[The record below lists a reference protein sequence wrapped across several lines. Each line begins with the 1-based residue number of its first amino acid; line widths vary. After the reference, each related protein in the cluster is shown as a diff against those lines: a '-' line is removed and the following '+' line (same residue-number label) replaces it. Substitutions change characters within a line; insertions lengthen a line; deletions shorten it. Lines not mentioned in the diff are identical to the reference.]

1 MTFLTDLDNLIR
13 HDHGD
18 VKKLREIR
26 DTIRHD
32 NFITT
37 EDKNY
42 VQSLIDENITNQSLE
57 KTFRRQTNTKI
68 KLQTKSKTSDPYS
81 QSNFTFNFSSNKK
94 VGILAGAAAAIA
106 IIVIAGFGVV
116 NQDDMINST
125 VSSTPNNPLLVTVD
139 QTQYQHSDIISI
151 SGDTR
156 SDNELVT
163 LSIENTNGVKIW
175 KEAIEPK
182 NDGNFSTLLIA
193 AGGGWKDSGTYT
205 LKAMQDGLIKE
216 IKFKFVA

>member
-1 MTFLTDLDNLIR
+1 M
-13 HDHGD
+13 
-18 VKKLREIR
+18 KKLREIR

-42 VQSLIDENITNQSLE
+42 VQSLIDENITNQPLE
-57 KTFRRQTNTKI
+57 KTSRRQTNTKI
-68 KLQTKSKTSDPYS
+68 KLQTKSKTSNSYS

-94 VGILAGAAAAIA
+94 IGILAGAAAAIA

-139 QTQYQHSDIISI
+139 QTQYQLSDIISI

-156 SDNELVT
+156 SDNELVS

-175 KEAIEPK
+175 KEDIEPK

-193 AGGGWKDSGTYT
+193 AGGGWDDSGTYT
-205 LKAMQDGLIKE
+205 LKAMQDDLIKE

>member
-1 MTFLTDLDNLIR
+1 M
-13 HDHGD
+13 
-18 VKKLREIR
+18 
-26 DTIRHD
+26 
-32 NFITT
+32 
-37 EDKNY
+37 
-42 VQSLIDENITNQSLE
+42 
-57 KTFRRQTNTKI
+57 
-68 KLQTKSKTSDPYS
+68 
-81 QSNFTFNFSSNKK
+81 
-94 VGILAGAAAAIA
+94 GILAGAAAAIA

-139 QTQYQHSDIISI
+139 QTQSQHSDIISI

-175 KEAIEPK
+175 KENIEPK

>member
-13 HDHGD
+13 HHHGD

-42 VQSLIDENITNQSLE
+42 VQSLIDENITNQPLE
-57 KTFRRQTNTKI
+57 KTSRRQTNTKI